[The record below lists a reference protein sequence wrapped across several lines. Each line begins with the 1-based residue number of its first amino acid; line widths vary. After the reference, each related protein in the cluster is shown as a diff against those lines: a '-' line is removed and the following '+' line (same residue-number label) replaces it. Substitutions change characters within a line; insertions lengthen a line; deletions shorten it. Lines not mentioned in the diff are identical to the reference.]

1 MQEISVDASIDQI
14 RTVTNFVNDELK
26 ALGCSLRVRILIDVA
41 IDELFSNIVRY
52 AYGTKPGPV
61 TVRVDSQGDPPSVVV
76 TFIDRGFPYDP
87 VSAEFVDTT
96 RLPAKVRPIGGL
108 GVYMVKKSMDDMSY
122 SYRDGQNILSIR
134 KRI

>member
-1 MQEISVDASIDQI
+1 MKEITVPATLDNVE
-14 RTVTNFVNDELK
+14 TVTEFVDELLN
-26 ALGCSLRVRILIDVA
+26 ALRCPPPVRTQIDIA
-41 IDELFSNIVRY
+41 IDEVFSNIVRY

-96 RLPAKVRPIGGL
+96 RLPAKDRPIGGL

-122 SYRDGQNILSIR
+122 SYRDGQNILRIR